1 MSALV
6 SSGLYFDD
14 DLNLSL
20 TTDLQLFDEDPFLLP
35 PEEEIQEEHNIS
47 SSPDQ
52 ELRHSEESQSPL
64 SVHNYSKNGS
74 SEDEETSPLPSHR
87 AHHHHHQQYTSRGPM
102 ERNLTEEEKR
112 LLAKEGYMNFP
123 DPATDLTK
131 QQERILRKIRRK
143 IRNKKSAQCSRQR
156 KKEYMEQLE
165 RKFDKCCSENASLKR
180 EIAKLRSEN
189 ASLSAKVKD
198 LLSGQTSFK
207 TSLLVLCIS
216 AVLLLLPIFR
226 PDSLLDSTADQLLT
240 SSGQA
245 GVGRHLLTTE
255 FYQSAQNT
263 DTNWDTTVNWT
274 VGL

>member
-1 MSALV
+1 MMSALV

-14 DLNLSL
+14 EINFSLS
-20 TTDLQLFDEDPFLLP
+20 TDLQLFEEDPFLLP
-35 PEEEIQEEHNIS
+35 PEGEDEEEDHEIVS

-52 ELRHSEESQSPL
+52 ERHSEESQSPL

-74 SEDEETSPLPSHR
+74 SEDEESSPQPIHHR
-87 AHHHHHQQYTSRGPM
+87 VHHQYTSKGPI

-112 LLAKEGYMNFP
+112 LLAKEGFSNFP
-123 DPATDLTK
+123 DPAIDLTK

-165 RKFDKCCSENASLKR
+165 RKFDKCCSENTSLKR

-226 PDSLLDSTADQLLT
+226 PDSLLDSTDQLLT
-240 SSGQA
+240 TNDQA
-245 GVGRHLLTTE
+245 SVGRHLLTTE
-255 FYQSAQNT
+255 FYQSSQNS
-263 DTNWDTTVNWT
+263 DTNWDAAYN
-274 VGL
+274 

>member
-1 MSALV
+1 MMSALV

-20 TTDLQLFDEDPFLLP
+20 STDLQLFEEDPFLLP
-35 PEEEIQEEHNIS
+35 PDDEGDREEEERVS

-52 ELRHSEESQSPL
+52 ERHSEDSQSPL

-74 SEDEETSPLPSHR
+74 SEDEETSPPPNHR
-87 AHHHHHQQYTSRGPM
+87 VHQYTSHRGPI

-112 LLAKEGYMNFP
+112 LLAKEGFTNFP
-123 DPATDLTK
+123 NPAIDLTK

-165 RKFDKCCSENASLKR
+165 RKFDKCCSENATLKR

-189 ASLSAKVKD
+189 ASLSARVKD

-255 FYQSAQNT
+255 FYQSVQNT
-263 DTNWDTTVNWT
+263 DANWDAVNWT